1 MQRIEFVKTSIHNHF
16 GGINADLTR
25 DRLFTDLSFDIEE
38 AKRKI
43 DNAALNGFEL
53 ITITNHNYLWIK
65 EYNELREYI
74 NDKKYNINLLPGI
87 ELDIVDNLKAKK
99 KRYLHVVILVSPKLN
114 LHDFLDEVKSY
125 ILTNNENSMTIEQLT
140 CLAFKRKCILIPHG
154 NKQGVR
160 GALKNIPLFKD
171 LISIHDFIPI
181 MIEDKT
187 EAKRAYL
194 EQKIKAHLSNEIFEW
209 LENSASVS
217 TLDQETSFS
226 NIKEPTYIWGI
237 ASFDSLFYSA
247 IIGDKRVLRET
258 DINEKSKYIKR
269 IKIVNKGGC
278 IKSANLELSHGLN
291 SIIGNSGSGKTLLL
305 NLLKLKLTGENLKN
319 AVSNSSSDYSKLYED
334 LDVEIY
340 DNNDQVIKIGE
351 VNVFEGENLYRQIV
365 TSFTFDKAKLL
376 KDLDAEPSFLDTHRL
391 IADFN
396 SNLNLYITNCVEVK
410 SKIKLIDSSI
420 VKTLASVDF
429 LRKNEDIANTFDFI
443 IDPRLRTKQINLE
456 EKLSFIENDLRR
468 LSNSFEII
476 KELIGK
482 YKVNYQDEDIDNLRI
497 LIKNAIIEEKFKLKK
512 ELLLLNE
519 RLLIDSNLSSWV
531 LEYNKNIG
539 DRAKI
544 ISESKQIVT
553 NEIENIINNLKIST
567 LLEKDLKVPVLIE
580 DSLKNSVNLKSDLI
594 ILDNFVVKNE
604 IYYDDFS
611 TFFNS
616 SIGSA
621 QNKINKSKFS
631 NFRDIPLNLFVK
643 ESISMFA
650 DVFIDENFI
659 STGIFSFIPDKL
671 FIYDIMLKD
680 LEGNFQKIE
689 TLSAGQLSKIYIN
702 LMIDSKLRS
711 FENNAII
718 LYDQPDNNLEKEFIL
733 NVLGEKLSELKRKYQ
748 VIITTHEPLLV
759 VNSDSN
765 NIIKVTN
772 DPISGK
778 NNIRF
783 ETLTLYDIGDIEAA
797 IEKIAKLIDGSH
809 FAIMLRNQIYGGIS
823 L

>member
-16 GGINADLTR
+16 GGNNADLTR
-25 DRLFTDLSFDIEE
+25 GRVFNDLSFDIEE

-43 DNAALNGFEL
+43 DNAVLNGYEL

-65 EYNELREYI
+65 EYYELKQYI
-74 NDKKYNINLLPGI
+74 FDEKYKINLLPGI
-87 ELDIVDNLKAKK
+87 ELDIVDNLNAKT
-99 KRYLHVVILVSPKLN
+99 KRYLHVVILVSSKLN
-114 LHDFLDEVKSY
+114 LQDFLDEVKSY
-125 ILTNNENSMTIEQLT
+125 ILANNENSITIEQLT
-140 CLAFKRKCILIPHG
+140 CLAFERKCILIPHG
-154 NKQGVR
+154 NKQGER

-237 ASFDSLFYSA
+237 ATFDSLFYSA

-319 AVSNSSSDYSKLYED
+319 AVSNSSSDYSRLYEN

-340 DNNDQVIKIGE
+340 DNNDQIIEIGE
-351 VNVFEGENLYRQIV
+351 LNVFEGENLYRQIV

-376 KDLDAEPSFLDTHRL
+376 KDLDAEPSFLETYRQ

-396 SNLNLYITNCVEVK
+396 SNLNIYITNSVEVN
-410 SKIKLIDSSI
+410 SKIKLIDNSI

-482 YKVNYQDEDIDNLRI
+482 YKVNYQVENIDNLRI

-519 RLLIDSNLSSWV
+519 RLLIDSKLSSWV

-539 DRAKI
+539 DRAKV

-580 DSLKNSVNLKSDLI
+580 DSLKNSVILKSDLI
-594 ILDNFVVKNE
+594 KLDNFVVKNE
-604 IYYDDFS
+604 IFYDDFS
-611 TFFNS
+611 IFFNS

-631 NFRDIPLNLFVK
+631 NFRDIPLNLFEK
-643 ESISMFA
+643 ESIRMFA
-650 DVFIDENFI
+650 NVFIDENLI

-680 LEGNFQKIE
+680 LEGNFQKID

-702 LMIDSKLRS
+702 LMIDSKLKS

-772 DPISGK
+772 DPVSGK
-778 NNIRF
+778 NNISF

-797 IEKIAKLIDGSH
+797 IDKIAKLIDGSH
-809 FAIMLRNQIYGGIS
+809 SAIKLRNQIYGGIS